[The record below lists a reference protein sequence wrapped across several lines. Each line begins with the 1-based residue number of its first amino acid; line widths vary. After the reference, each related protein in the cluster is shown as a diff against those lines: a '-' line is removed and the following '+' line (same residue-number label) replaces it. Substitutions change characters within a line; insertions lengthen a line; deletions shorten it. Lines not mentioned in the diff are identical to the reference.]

1 MTDRELQARREIL
14 AAFAATGRPPAEV
27 EPDVLRSLADQH
39 VVALD
44 GPEDSPRIL
53 MAHPFASHR
62 DGTRVEAGGHT
73 WWGNCAWDG
82 LGIVA
87 ALRLAEATVV
97 SNGVEI
103 AVRDGVATGDGLF
116 HVAVPARDWWADIG
130 FT

>member
-1 MTDRELQARREIL
+1 MDREFRVRGEIL
-14 AAFAATGRPPAEV
+14 ASFAATGRPPARV
-27 EPDVLRSLADQH
+27 DAGVLRSLADQH
-39 VVALD
+39 VVVLE
-44 GPEDSPRIL
+44 GPDDAPAIR
-53 MAHPFASHR
+53 MAHPFAAHR
-62 DGTRVEAGGHT
+62 DGTRVEAGGRT

-87 ALRLAEATVV
+87 ALGLPDASVV